1 MKKKLTA
8 DVIEDRSGHLYF
20 IVVDEDNVPVYGA
33 TGLELTP
40 ERVKPMLMDIKNG
53 VCPITENWEGIDDP
67 KKLND
72 RFFNKEFGRFFFGDS
87 CGSSLIARACSAGS
101 CTIFHGRTR
110 AAGKLAFLEKGCKYC
125 NNHELL
131 DNFWIERVDNEYYL
145 CSEDETVLINFCPMC
160 GRDLR

>member
-40 ERVKPMLMDIKNG
+40 ERVEPMLNDIVEG
-53 VCPITENWEGIDDP
+53 ICPITKGWVGVDDP

-72 RFFNKEFGRFFFGDS
+72 RFFSEEFGRLFIGDLYD
-87 CGSSLIARACSAGS
+87 SSLIARGCSGNHY
-101 CTIFHGRTR
+101 TIFLSRLRT
-110 AAGKLAFLEKGCKYC
+110 AGKLAFFEKGCNHC
-125 NNHELL
+125 EDHELL
-131 DNFWIERVDNEYYL
+131 GDFWIEKITDEYYL
-145 CSEDETVLINFCPMC
+145 CSEDETILISYCPMC
-160 GRDLR
+160 GRELK